1 MKRQFIVIAAV
12 VCLLIGGVASYFG
25 LRTSVPNEK
34 TMSRIL
40 ADIYT
45 ADALVQEGL
54 GNYYKKEKLE
64 ESLYSSIFSHYGL
77 SKAQYDEAVLYYTA
91 KPEKWS
97 EIYEKAISILSVR
110 EGELS
115 AFAAKCDSAD
125 LSLSNLTDS
134 ITTKF
139 GKWASTIR
147 LPLAKEDT
155 LNKYVSRL
163 GGSMS
168 QIAVNIHIDSIR
180 GGHITIVLRV
190 AMWSVAT
197 KHRAAP
203 SNDICR
209 IAAHSHRPTILCHA
223 QKDGFEEHSMGLCL
237 RHVWRFA
244 VGQRHC
250 LFAIFGSDTN
260 HSSTGKQSDTNG
272 CHAGHCWLLNSYSS
286 SVHNLWRERGGCK
299 RICRLFSV
307 DNSLLANWLAI
318 VDILVRV
325 RSADRAINT

>member
-180 GGHITIVLRV
+180 GGHITL
-190 AMWSVAT
+190 SEKYT
-197 KHRAAP
+197 F
-203 SNDICR
+203 
-209 IAAHSHRPTILCHA
+209 T
-223 QKDGFEEHSMGLCL
+223 QKLIQ
-237 RHVWRFA
+237 V
-244 VGQRHC
+244 
-250 LFAIFGSDTN
+250 SDTLPRVMLCVLYAD
-260 HSSTGKQSDTNG
+260 SLTDSTWVDIVSEKKVSQKEVSITID
-272 CHAGHCWLLNSYSS
+272 L
-286 SVHNLWRERGGCK
+286 RD
-299 RICRLFSV
+299 SV
-307 DNSLLANWLAI
+307 DLIGATAILLRTDSL
-318 VDILVRV
+318 DKVRGTLSNV
-325 RSADRAINT
+325 SLSHVPYYPSDSVKLEIERPQLFRY